1 MEGRNMHKILII
13 RLAISMLLPVLLLAF
28 SRQPATPPAAAA
40 LTASPPPSCP
50 ITTPSSAS
58 FIPPTPYPPTPPGD
72 YLNQFWYGTADLWV
86 LLRADGTWSSLP
98 HASSGYSQKV
108 FWFSSSYDI
117 NAEPDPNLTVTGQ
130 RLDGSSPRLAAS
142 AATNALAD
150 FGPAM
155 LTGVELPKPGCW
167 KLTGSYKSHDL
178 SFVVWV
184 AP

>member
-1 MEGRNMHKILII
+1 MEARNMHKILII
-13 RLAISMLLPVLLLAF
+13 RLAMSILLPVLLLAC
-28 SRQPATPPAAAA
+28 SRQPATTLAAAD
-40 LTASPPPSCP
+40 LTASPTSSCP
-50 ITTPSSAS
+50 ITSPSSAS
-58 FIPPTPYPPTPPGD
+58 FIPPTPYPSTPPGD
-72 YLNQFWYGTADLWV
+72 YLHQFWYGTADLWV
-86 LLRADGTWSSLP
+86 LLRADGTWSGLP
-98 HASSGYSQKV
+98 RASNGYSQKV

-117 NAEPDPNLTVTGQ
+117 NAEPAPNLTVTGK
-130 RLDGSSPRLAAS
+130 RLDASSPQLAAS

-155 LTGVELPKPGCW
+155 LTGVELPSPGCW